1 MRKELMEI
9 EKIEQYLL
17 GKMNGEEAKAFE
29 QVMASDHN
37 LAESV
42 AVQKEMMEGLE
53 RVGLKTDAQTGYR
66 RYKLKMWASQIGI
79 ALGVLIIGAGIWY
92 FVSLEDKKAYCICS
106 EKEMATIEHSED
118 AMPNQ
123 PECIDTCPP
132 APMIETPIIES
143 EIEEVT
149 ETAEDLKIITDTI
162 VETDTL
168 INIEVLDDETHV
180 GISESNAFHSQL
192 NGANNDNAIQP
203 EFPGGRNAMRQ
214 FIATNIRYPQN
225 AFNQGITGT
234 VEVSFSI
241 SETGQ
246 LGNYKIHKSVN
257 NELDAEAMRI
267 IKKMPKWSPGKVAGE
282 PTSMNF
288 ILPIVFEIRE
298 E

>member
-162 VETDTL
+162 LEIDTI
-168 INIEVLDDETHV
+168 INIEVLDDEHYSGT
-180 GISESNAFHSQL
+180 GGGSDNSNMHQTD
-192 NGANNDNAIQP
+192 NDNAIQP
-203 EFPGGRNAMRQ
+203 EFPGGRSAMRQ

>member
-162 VETDTL
+162 LEIDTI
-168 INIEVLDDETHV
+168 INIEVLDDEHYSGTR
-180 GISESNAFHSQL
+180 GGSDNSNMHQT
-192 NGANNDNAIQP
+192 GNDNAIQP
-203 EFPGGRNAMRQ
+203 EFPGGRSAMRQ

>member
-118 AMPNQ
+118 AMLNQ

-162 VETDTL
+162 LEIDTI
-168 INIEVLDDETHV
+168 INIEVLDDEHYSGT
-180 GISESNAFHSQL
+180 GGGSDNSNMHQT
-192 NGANNDNAIQP
+192 GNDNAIQP
-203 EFPGGRNAMRQ
+203 EFPGGRSAMRQ

>member
-123 PECIDTCPP
+123 PECIYTCPP

-162 VETDTL
+162 LEIDTI
-168 INIEVLDDETHV
+168 INIEVLDDEHYSGT
-180 GISESNAFHSQL
+180 GGGSDNSNMHQTD
-192 NGANNDNAIQP
+192 NDNAIQP
-203 EFPGGRNAMRQ
+203 EFPGGRSAMRQ

>member
-42 AVQKEMMEGLE
+42 AVQKEMVEGLE

-162 VETDTL
+162 LEIDTI
-168 INIEVLDDETHV
+168 INIEVLDDEHYSGTR
-180 GISESNAFHSQL
+180 GGSDNSNMHQTD
-192 NGANNDNAIQP
+192 NDNAIQP
-203 EFPGGRNAMRQ
+203 EFPGGRSAMRQ
-214 FIATNIRYPQN
+214 FIATNIRYPQY